1 MKKIIVIFLS
11 ILILVVVGCAEETE
25 YYENDVTS
33 VASEEKKPEIEYPTK
48 PIEIIVP
55 FAAGGSTDIGARIL
69 DKYLPNYLP
78 NAQFV
83 IVNKPGGGG
92 TIAMSDLFTAK
103 PDGYKIALATHRA
116 VDTFPLYGKT
126 KYAHDSFEPI
136 AKVFI
141 NQQIMIV
148 KNDAPWQTF
157 DEWVEYVKK
166 NPGQFTYGASGGL
179 GSATHLPMAE
189 LEKIA
194 GLQTKP
200 VPFEGT
206 PPAITAVLGG
216 HVNGALVQPSDAKV
230 LIESGELRALFN
242 TASEPIS
249 YMPDVPIL
257 KEEGYDVV
265 YGTNAS
271 LMAPKGVPAEIITM
285 LQEALKQTMED
296 PEVIAEFEKVN
307 MQLQYATAEEVQN
320 QLNAE
325 NEKTAILLKELGLI
339 E

>member
-1 MKKIIVIFLS
+1 MGFVS
-11 ILILVVVGCAEETE
+11 ILFLLIMSGC
-25 YYENDVTS
+25 NQ
-33 VASEEKKPEIEYPTK
+33 EIESSGSKLILSTNDENKLTIDYPTK

-69 DKYLPNYLP
+69 EKYLPNYLP
-78 NAQFV
+78 NARFV
-83 IVNKPGGGG
+83 IINKPGGGG
-92 TIAMSDLFTAK
+92 TIAMSNLFNAK
-103 PDGYKIALATHRA
+103 PDGYTIALATHRA
-116 VDTFPLYGKT
+116 VDTFPLYGT
-126 KYAHDSFEPI
+126 TNYSHDSFQPI

-157 DEWVEYVKK
+157 EEWVDYVKG
-166 NPGQFTYGASGGL
+166 NPGKFTYGASGGL

-216 HVNGALVQPSDAKV
+216 HVHGALVQPSDAKM
-230 LIESGELRALFN
+230 LIESKELRALFN
-242 TASEPIS
+242 TASDPIP

-257 KEEGYDVV
+257 KEEGYDIV

-271 LMAPKGVPAEIITM
+271 LMAPKGVPKEIIIM
-285 LQEALKQTMED
+285 LQEALQQTLED
-296 PEVIAEFEKVN
+296 PKVIAEFEKVN
-307 MQLQYATAEEVQN
+307 IQIQYATAEAVQN
-320 QLNAE
+320 QLNEE
-325 NEKTAILLKELGLI
+325 NAKTKVLLKELKLI